1 MDESEENCPLTKK
14 IFIKQLLETNPNYTE
29 IELNELY
36 AFFQKSKKGGKK
48 NQKGG
53 AKCADFHNVY
63 RICCIFLLVS
73 AGITCVTTQSGTY
86 IVTHIIWII
95 KDMLDVRHF
104 QHGFDIVGKTNL
116 TLSFL
121 ERFTKFF
128 LEIREKGITPTW
140 LKNIFEIFCQVESN
154 DKTLEEAKQQIT
166 NVILTEAIENE
177 KKYSLSMEG
186 ATIGNNNLT
195 YTGSQIKIKIG
206 DAVVTIS
213 HDNQDEPSYPL
224 TQTKIK
230 REGGK
235 IHNKKT
241 KIKNNKKTKIKNNKK
256 TKIRNIKKTKRK

>member
-1 MDESEENCPLTKK
+1 MDESKENCPLTKK
-14 IFIKQLLETNPNYTE
+14 IFIEQLLETNPNYTE

-36 AFFQKSKKGGKK
+36 TFFQKSKKGGKK

-53 AKCADFHNVY
+53 AKCQDFHNVY

-73 AGITCVTTQSGTY
+73 AGITCVTTQSGSY
-86 IVTHIIWII
+86 IVGHIIWII

-104 QHGFDIVGKTNL
+104 QHGFDIVGKTSL

-128 LEIREKGITPTW
+128 LEIKENGITPTW

-166 NVILTEAIENE
+166 NIILIEAIENE
-177 KKYSLSMEG
+177 KKYSSSINEP
-186 ATIGNNNLT
+186 TIGDNNLT

-206 DAVVTIS
+206 DAFVTIS
-213 HDNQDEPSYPL
+213 HNNQDEPTYPL

-235 IHNKKT
+235 
-241 KIKNNKKTKIKNNKK
+241 
-256 TKIRNIKKTKRK
+256 RNIKKTKRKTKRNIKKTKKKIIYQIFYYYI

>member
-1 MDESEENCPLTKK
+1 MDESKENCPLTKK

-36 AFFQKSKKGGKK
+36 TFFQKSKKGGKK

-63 RICCIFLLVS
+63 RICCIILLVS

-86 IVTHIIWII
+86 IVGHIIWVI

-104 QHGFDIVGKTNL
+104 QHGYDIVGKTNL

-140 LKNIFEIFCQVESN
+140 LKNVFEIFCQVESN

-213 HDNQDEPSYPL
+213 HDNQDEPAYTL
-224 TQTKIK
+224 TKIK

-235 IHNKKT
+235 RNIKKRKT
-241 KIKNNKKTKIKNNKK
+241 KRKTK
-256 TKIRNIKKTKRK
+256 RNIKKTKRK